1 MPLGARRNR
10 RKEGWW
16 GSGAPPCPLGTS
28 AAVDASG
35 RMIGSI
41 SGGCVDPAAVHRR
54 STAAPG
60 RTDAVPCRAPVG
72 WSSPYSPLRAAPP
85 HRAGAPAPAADR
97 RRADRRSAAGAVPVG
112 QADSHRAVLTVHA
125 DDSNAGRLPGRGCS
139 APTPAEPTLGI
150 TPVNPAAPSVGPGPR
165 PRRRGAAEPH
175 TLGPG

>member
-60 RTDAVPCRAPVG
+60 
-72 WSSPYSPLRAAPP
+72 
-85 HRAGAPAPAADR
+85 
-97 RRADRRSAAGAVPVG
+97 
-112 QADSHRAVLTVHA
+112 
-125 DDSNAGRLPGRGCS
+125 
-139 APTPAEPTLGI
+139 
-150 TPVNPAAPSVGPGPR
+150 
-165 PRRRGAAEPH
+165 
-175 TLGPG
+175 